1 MNIYTALQIGDFHLH
16 HCEDYLF
23 VGELGSDKLVCAV
36 MDGCT
41 MGTDS
46 YLASTVTGK
55 LLRKIVKQRNYLQA
69 YVKADLQDSLEDL
82 LKSIVFE
89 LFKELA
95 DLKNRLLLNQDE
107 LLTTM
112 SLLVV
117 NKRTSEGVVLVIG
130 DGVVAINGNITSF
143 DQDNKPD
150 YLGFHLG
157 RDFEGWY
164 AAQHQKIYI
173 NSISD
178 VSIATDGIGL
188 FSRFTTQEIPTINP
202 AEFLL
207 NDCTY
212 AEKADMLE
220 LKLKELEHQY
230 GLKPGDDL
238 AIVRLRKSEN

>member
-1 MNIYTALQIGDFHLH
+1 MNIYTALQIGDFHLN

-69 YVKADLQDSLEDL
+69 YTKSGLQDSLEEL
-82 LKSIVFE
+82 LKSILSE
-89 LFKELA
+89 LFKELG

-107 LLTTM
+107 LLSTL

-117 NKRTSEGVVLVIG
+117 DKRSGEGVVLVIG

-157 RDFEGWY
+157 RDFESWY
-164 AAQHQKIYI
+164 
-173 NSISD
+173 
-178 VSIATDGIGL
+178 
-188 FSRFTTQEIPTINP
+188 
-202 AEFLL
+202 
-207 NDCTY
+207 
-212 AEKADMLE
+212 KAPN
-220 LKLKELEHQY
+220 Q
-230 GLKPGDDL
+230 
-238 AIVRLRKSEN
+238 